1 MVSIGNSSRVRIA
14 RHDTVYLTPRR
25 AGTPREAA
33 VVRVEPYVRIHG
45 YPLALVIRAAMQDK
59 PMVRPSTSSDL
70 NGTTTGSVPTGID
83 PSSWGP
89 LASAQLCSSLRHRAT

>member
-1 MVSIGNSSRVRIA
+1 MQ
-14 RHDTVYLTPRR
+14 PR
-25 AGTPREAA
+25 
-33 VVRVEPYVRIHG
+33 G